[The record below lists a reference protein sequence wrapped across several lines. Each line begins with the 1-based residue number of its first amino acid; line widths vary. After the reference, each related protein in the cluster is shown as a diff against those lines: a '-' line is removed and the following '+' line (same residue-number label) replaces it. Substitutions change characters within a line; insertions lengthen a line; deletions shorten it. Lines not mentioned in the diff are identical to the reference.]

1 MALRRP
7 ITSTLLLWFI
17 WEARWSHFWR
27 LAWTFIRPLRR
38 AVSECHLEIYQF
50 ALYQQS
56 LFGLTMLVY
65 LIKAKIKTAQF
76 HVCDFCWLWIKKCL
90 LKLLTSLNDLL
101 HLAHLCGFSPL
112 WIMMCFLRVPALLNN
127 FLHWAHARLLST
139 VGQKVTPQIGKFAE
153 WLCSLS
159 TCVHL
164 LSTANWEVI
173 FEISSLTEYLFAFRT
188 DVQFF
193 STVSRDVLAQS
204 FSFTEWLF
212 AFSTFVWL
220 LSTVS

>member
-50 ALYQQS
+50 ALYQQN

-65 LIKAKIKTAQF
+65 FIKAKIKTAQF

-112 WIMMCFLRVPALLNN
+112 WIMMCFLRVPALLND
-127 FLHWAHARLLST
+127 FLHWAHMR
-139 VGQKVTPQIGKFAE
+139 G
-153 WLCSLS
+153 
-159 TCVHL
+159 
-164 LSTANWEVI
+164 
-173 FEISSLTEYLFAFRT
+173 
-188 DVQFF
+188 F
-193 STVSRDVLAQS
+193 SPVWVRR
-204 FSFTEWLF
+204 
-212 AFSTFVWL
+212 WL
-220 LSTVS
+220 LR